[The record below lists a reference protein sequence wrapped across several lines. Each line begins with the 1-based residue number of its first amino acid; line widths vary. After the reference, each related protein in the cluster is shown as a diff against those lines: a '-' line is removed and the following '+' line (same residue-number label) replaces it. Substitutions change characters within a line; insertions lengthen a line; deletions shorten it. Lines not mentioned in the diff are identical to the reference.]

1 MSPQLPESR
10 PAHSIQLLRV
20 ISSSSSISLLLGGQ
34 VVGEEVVEL
43 GEGEVVVEELQL
55 AMVVGEGAEA
65 QGFEAVGCFMS
76 EVEPVVEG
84 DLLVI

>member
-1 MSPQLPESR
+1 MPPELPESC
-10 PAHSIQLLRV
+10 PAHLIIFLRV
-20 ISSSSSISLLLGGQ
+20 ISSTRVSLFFDGQ

-43 GEGEVVVEELQL
+43 GEGEVVVEELKL
-55 AMVVGEGAEA
+55 AMVVGQGAEA

>member
-1 MSPQLPESR
+1 MSPELPESC
-10 PAHSIQLLRV
+10 PAHILLLRV
-20 ISSSSSISLLLGGQ
+20 IIRCVSLFLGGQ

-43 GEGEVVVEELQL
+43 GEGEIVVEELQL

>member
-1 MSPQLPESR
+1 MSPELPESC
-10 PAHSIQLLRV
+10 PAHSILLLRV
-20 ISSSSSISLLLGGQ
+20 IISCRVSLFLGGQ

-43 GEGEVVVEELQL
+43 GEGEIVVEELQL

-65 QGFEAVGCFMS
+65 QGFEAVGCFLP

-84 DLLVI
+84 ELLVI